1 MATRGQGYTS
11 TYLRGRR
18 EQLESAVAQ
27 ATATITSDVRK
38 YEAEK
43 MFYEDSI
50 SSLDGQILEYDKLLA
65 DAISDREK
73 LLRPR
78 TSRVTRG
85 GQRET
90 LAMANFASGQSTLFK
105 DIQAAEANIKRTM
118 EVPDA
123 FVQQLSQTTGLM
135 ASEDLDP
142 VKRQARAQAVA
153 EDILT
158 SELFMR
164 LHPAAQADTFEVI
177 NRQMKVVEPSFDLA
191 AKDPTTGA
199 PRFQLSPAAQQFL
212 DPTVREGMKK
222 KLEEEA
228 GLEKMKAA
236 REVGLRA
243 ILDRGATI
251 GGGTYSVTKDE
262 LAAGEAERMKRIQSD
277 EFQAVAK
284 ALRDDGVLSDAE
296 RAALE
301 KANINPDDY
310 LDDALMQAV
319 ARTGLLMARRGELVG
334 RQEAARADLAALAEP
349 DTSEQRRR
357 ELTSM
362 QYGPAGITPTEA
374 LIAPRRVQERMGEE
388 RERLSAKQ
396 AVLQGVMRAA
406 SGDEFDLTDDENVYA
421 SQLAESVLGG
431 NTAGIKQTY
440 DQMREAGYDDDRIRS
455 GFAVASRRAKD
466 LAARREA
473 QAQAAATTE

>member
-1 MATRGQGYTS
+1 
-11 TYLRGRR
+11 
-18 EQLESAVAQ
+18 
-27 ATATITSDVRK
+27 
-38 YEAEK
+38 
-43 MFYEDSI
+43 
-50 SSLDGQILEYDKLLA
+50 
-65 DAISDREK
+65 
-73 LLRPR
+73 
-78 TSRVTRG
+78 
-85 GQRET
+85 
-90 LAMANFASGQSTLFK
+90 
-105 DIQAAEANIKRTM
+105 NIKRTM

-153 EDILT
+153 ESILT
-158 SELFMR
+158 SELFMK

-191 AKDPTTGA
+191 ATV
-199 PRFQLSPAAQQFL
+199 QLSPAAQQFL

-222 KLEEEA
+222 RLEEEA
-228 GLEKMKAA
+228 GLGKMKAA
-236 REVGLRA
+236 REVGLKA

-262 LAAGEAERMKRIQSD
+262 LAAGEAARMKRIQSD

-374 LIAPRRVQERMGEE
+374 LIAPRGVEERMGEE
-388 RERLSAKQ
+388 RKRLSAKQ

-466 LAARREA
+466 LAARRE
-473 QAQAAATTE
+473 

>member
-11 TYLRGRR
+11 TYLRGQR

-43 MFYEDSI
+43 MFYQDSI

-153 EDILT
+153 ESILT
-158 SELFMR
+158 SELFMK

-191 AKDPTTGA
+191 ATV
-199 PRFQLSPAAQQFL
+199 QLSPAAQQFL

-222 KLEEEA
+222 RLEEEA
-228 GLEKMKAA
+228 GLGKMK
-236 REVGLRA
+236 
-243 ILDRGATI
+243 
-251 GGGTYSVTKDE
+251 
-262 LAAGEAERMKRIQSD
+262 
-277 EFQAVAK
+277 
-284 ALRDDGVLSDAE
+284 
-296 RAALE
+296 
-301 KANINPDDY
+301 
-310 LDDALMQAV
+310 
-319 ARTGLLMARRGELVG
+319 
-334 RQEAARADLAALAEP
+334 
-349 DTSEQRRR
+349 
-357 ELTSM
+357 
-362 QYGPAGITPTEA
+362 
-374 LIAPRRVQERMGEE
+374 
-388 RERLSAKQ
+388 
-396 AVLQGVMRAA
+396 
-406 SGDEFDLTDDENVYA
+406 
-421 SQLAESVLGG
+421 
-431 NTAGIKQTY
+431 
-440 DQMREAGYDDDRIRS
+440 
-455 GFAVASRRAKD
+455 
-466 LAARREA
+466 
-473 QAQAAATTE
+473 